1 MKRKTSRFHY
11 LIKTKTMINCRAI
24 LFTLVVLISAQAG
37 AQNLRAGSFNLRY
50 DNPSDSLNNWQ
61 YRKNTIAG
69 LIQFHD
75 FDILGTQEGLE
86 NQLVQLKG
94 LLPDYEYI
102 GVGREDGKNTGEHSA
117 IFYKTAS
124 FELLEK
130 GDFWLSEDPSKP
142 NKGWDA
148 VLPRI
153 CSWGRFK
160 DKSSGFTFYFFNTH
174 FDHVGKVAR
183 SESAKLILEKIK
195 QIAGTS
201 PTLLTGDFNVD
212 QNSASYKILNGSSI
226 LTDTYD
232 LAPLKYG
239 AEGSYNGFDIN
250 NRSESRIDHIFVT
263 ADFKVEKHGIL
274 TDTYQ
279 TETADLDKINNSGN
293 YPKEISLYSNE
304 ARLPSDHYP
313 ILTVLTVKN

>member
-117 IFYKTAS
+117 IFIRQRVLS
-124 FELLEK
+124 FWRKVIFGFLKILQNPIKVGMPYCPEY
-130 GDFWLSEDPSKP
+130 
-142 NKGWDA
+142 
-148 VLPRI
+148 VL
-153 CSWGRFK
+153 GV
-160 DKSSGFTFYFFNTH
+160 D
-174 FDHVGKVAR
+174 
-183 SESAKLILEKIK
+183 LKINPLVSPF
-195 QIAGTS
+195 IFS
-201 PTLLTGDFNVD
+201 IPTL
-212 QNSASYKILNGSSI
+212 IMW
-226 LTDTYD
+226 
-232 LAPLKYG
+232 
-239 AEGSYNGFDIN
+239 
-250 NRSESRIDHIFVT
+250 
-263 ADFKVEKHGIL
+263 EK
-274 TDTYQ
+274 
-279 TETADLDKINNSGN
+279 
-293 YPKEISLYSNE
+293 
-304 ARLPSDHYP
+304 
-313 ILTVLTVKN
+313 

>member
-1 MKRKTSRFHY
+1 M
-11 LIKTKTMINCRAI
+11 TKFRLLFFAI
-24 LFTLVVLISAQAG
+24 MVLISAQVG

-50 DNPSDSLNNWQ
+50 DNPEDSLNNWQ
-61 YRKNTIAG
+61 YRKNTTAK

-86 NQLVQLKG
+86 HQLVQLKE
-94 LLPDYEYI
+94 LLPGYKYT
-102 GVGREDGKNTGEHSA
+102 GVGRDDGKDAGEHSA
-117 IFYKTAS
+117 IFYKTARYD
-124 FELLEK
+124 LLEK
-130 GDFWLSEDPSKP
+130 GDFWLAEDPSKP
-142 NKGWDA
+142 KKGWDA

-153 CSWGRFK
+153 CSWGKFK
-160 DKSSGFTFYFFNTH
+160 DKDSGFIFYFFNTH
-174 FDHVGKVAR
+174 FDHVGTVAR
-183 SESAKLILEKIK
+183 NESASLILKKIK
-195 QIAGTS
+195 QIAGKN

-212 QNSASYKILNGSSI
+212 QNSSSYKILNGSST
-226 LTDTYD
+226 LTDSYD

-263 ADFKVEKHGIL
+263 SHFKVEKHGIL

-279 TETADLDKINNSGN
+279 TETTDLEKIKNSGN
-293 YPKEISLYSNE
+293 YPKEISLYKNE

-313 ILTVLTVKN
+313 VLSVLTIKK

>member
-1 MKRKTSRFHY
+1 M
-11 LIKTKTMINCRAI
+11 TKYRV
-24 LFTLVVLISAQAG
+24 LFFALMVLISAHVG

-50 DNPSDSLNNWQ
+50 DNPADSLNNWQ
-61 YRKNTIAG
+61 YRKNTIAK

-86 NQLVQLKG
+86 HQLVQLKG
-94 LLPDYEYI
+94 LLPGYKYT
-102 GVGREDGKNTGEHSA
+102 GVGRDDGKEAGEHSA
-117 IFYKTAS
+117 IFYKTAR

-130 GDFWLSEDPSKP
+130 GDFWLAENPSKP
-142 NKGWDA
+142 KKGWDA

-160 DKSSGFTFYFFNTH
+160 DKDSGFIFYFFNTH
-174 FDHVGKVAR
+174 FDHVGTVAR
-183 SESAKLILEKIK
+183 NESAKLILKKIK
-195 QIAGTS
+195 QIAGEN

-212 QNSASYKILNGSSI
+212 QNSSSYKILNGSSI

-279 TETADLDKINNSGN
+279 TETTDLEKIKNSGN
-293 YPKEISLYSNE
+293 YPKEIALYINE

-313 ILTVLTVKN
+313 VLSVLTIKK